1 MFSGKNEKICRPSF
15 MKRCRLLNCVCPDGS
30 EIRRT
35 PGCRR
40 SADPAFRV
48 AIPSILS
55 AVASFPSAV
64 PLPRA
69 GHPLWAGGP
78 FVRCGTRPFHSFAPP
93 CFAKTGCTRERQ
105 VSFLVNSPFVPLVC
119 TTLLRQDRLHSGAS
133 GEFPASTPRP
143 FHSFAPLC
151 FAKIGCTRE
160 RQVSFLRQLPAR
172 STRLHYLCTL
182 KICPWIPPHRSTA

>member
-1 MFSGKNEKICRPSF
+1 MPLAAPGWAPATPDATPGNPPDARLPPVGGPGFPGRHSVNPVSRRVFSVSRRVFSVSRPVAPRRPS
-15 MKRCRLLNCVCPDGS
+15 VVG
-30 EIRRT
+30 RRAVHAV
-35 PGCRR
+35 R
-40 SADPAFRV
+40 DP
-48 AIPSILS
+48 P
-55 AVASFPSAV
+55 
-64 PLPRA
+64 
-69 GHPLWAGGP
+69 
-78 FVRCGTRPFHSFAPP
+78 
-93 CFAKTGCTRERQ
+93 
-105 VSFLVNSPFVPLVC
+105 VPLVC

-151 FAKIGCTRE
+151 SAKTGCTRE